1 MRRQPAKLA
10 FVDWV
15 IARAR
20 EDGSIGAMERLAGIP
35 QDWKSRSAFWAPYRP
50 LADISTQAYIDA
62 AMAECR
68 KRITMQIEHIDL
80 CA

>member
-1 MRRQPAKLA
+1 MRRRPTKIA

-20 EDGSIGAMERLAGIP
+20 EDGSIGAMERLAGIA
-35 QDWKSRSAFWAPYRP
+35 QDCKSRRAFWAPFRP

-68 KRITMQIEHIDL
+68 KRIKQQIEHHP
-80 CA
+80 